1 MRVLELYSGI
11 GGMHCAVKESGVSYE
26 IVAAIDVNT
35 TANKIYKH
43 NFPESSLMDCGIES
57 LSAKQ
62 LDEMKIDMIVMSP
75 PCQPFTRVGKKLD
88 TEDIRTKSFLHLLSL
103 LPRLNNCPKY
113 ILVENV
119 KGFEESETCMKLR
132 ETLIKC
138 NFAYQEFLLT
148 PLQFG
153 IPNSRLRYYL
163 ISKRSPLKFSFA
175 NTKEIMTS
183 LPSSSSE
190 ETSSSTNSAHINQP
204 ALTSTILTN
213 HHCENSSHTSSPHH
227 MQSGTAKPAQNKLST
242 TQHGLLGKSINN
254 SDATEKESPDIPA
267 STCPICRE
275 SCLQSAGHNMRQLS
289 EGEDEEQYPCR
300 LVQDFLEDQPL
311 EYFQPFMLPK
321 KDLKRFIVMDIV
333 FPCLQKTTCFT
344 KRYGHFMEGAG
355 SIFQMSC
362 SISEMNAASE
372 LKDRTL
378 ELKNR
383 DQWSD
388 EDYQVL
394 SRLQLRYFT
403 PREIANFLCFPATY
417 SFPQDL
423 TKIQLYRTLGNSLNV
438 KVVSKL
444 IGLMVEEPTRNGY
457 VEQEPQGG
465 V

>member
-11 GGMHCAVKESGVSYE
+11 GGMHCAVKECGISYE
-26 IVAAIDVNT
+26 IIAAIDVNT

-43 NFPESSLMDCGIES
+43 NFPESNLMDCGIES
-57 LSAKQ
+57 LSVTQ

-88 TEDIRTKSFLHLLSL
+88 AEDTRTKSFLHLLFL

-119 KGFEESETCMKLR
+119 KGFEDSETCLKLR
-132 ETLIKC
+132 ETLMKC
-138 NFAYQEFLLT
+138 NFTYQELLLT

-163 ISKRSPLKFSFA
+163 IAKRSPLKFSFA
-175 NTKEIMTS
+175 NTTEIMTS
-183 LPSSSSE
+183 LPSINSE
-190 ETSSSTNSAHINQP
+190 ENSSSTNATNISQP
-204 ALTSTILTN
+204 STASISDESTQTN
-213 HHCENSSHTSSPHH
+213 DNCKNSSHISSSHH
-227 MQSGTAKPAQNKLST
+227 MQSGLAKPAKNKE
-242 TQHGLLGKSINN
+242 TQHGMLGKSINN
-254 SDATEKESPDIPA
+254 SDATDKKSPDIPA
-267 STCPICRE
+267 ATCPICRE

-289 EGEDEEQYPCR
+289 EGEEEENKYPCR
-300 LVQDFLEDQPL
+300 LVQDFLEDKHP
-311 EYFQPFMLPK
+311 EYFQSFMLTR

-355 SIFQMSC
+355 SIFQMSH
-362 SISEMNAASE
+362 SISEMTAASE

-394 SRLQLRYFT
+394 SRLRLRYFT

-417 SFPQDL
+417 HFPQDL
-423 TKIQLYRTLGNSLNV
+423 SKIQLYRTLGNSLNV
-438 KVVSKL
+438 RVVSKL
-444 IGLMVEEPTRNGY
+444 IQLMVK
-457 VEQEPQGG
+457 EQTSHVQ

>member
-11 GGMHCAVKESGVSYE
+11 GGMHCAVKECGISYE
-26 IVAAIDVNT
+26 IIAAIDVNT

-43 NFPESSLMDCGIES
+43 NFPESNLMDCGIES
-57 LSAKQ
+57 LSVTQ

-88 TEDIRTKSFLHLLSL
+88 AEDIRTKSFLHLMSL

-119 KGFEESETCMKLR
+119 KGFEDSETCLKLR
-132 ETLIKC
+132 ETLMKC
-138 NFAYQEFLLT
+138 NFTYQEFLLT

-163 ISKRSPLKFSFA
+163 IAKRSPLKFSFA
-175 NTKEIMTS
+175 NTTEIMTS
-183 LPSSSSE
+183 LPSINSE
-190 ETSSSTNSAHINQP
+190 ENSSSTNATNISQP
-204 ALTSTILTN
+204 STACISDESTRTN
-213 HHCENSSHTSSPHH
+213 DHCKNSSHISSSHH
-227 MQSGTAKPAQNKLST
+227 MQSSPAKPAKNKE
-242 TQHGLLGKSINN
+242 TQHGMLGKSINN
-254 SDATEKESPDIPA
+254 SDATEKKSPDIPA
-267 STCPICRE
+267 ATCPICRE

-289 EGEDEEQYPCR
+289 EGEEEEEDKYPCC
-300 LVQDFLEDQPL
+300 LVQDFLEDQPP
-311 EYFQPFMLPK
+311 EYFQPFMLTR

-355 SIFQMSC
+355 SIFQMSH
-362 SISEMNAASE
+362 SIPEMTAASE

-394 SRLQLRYFT
+394 SRLRLRYFT

-417 SFPQDL
+417 NFPQDL
-423 TKIQLYRTLGNSLNV
+423 SKIQLYRTLGNSLNV
-438 KVVSKL
+438 RVVSKL
-444 IGLMVEEPTRNGY
+444 IQLMVK
-457 VEQEPQGG
+457 EQTSHVQ

>member
-11 GGMHCAVKESGVSYE
+11 GGMHCAVKECGISYE
-26 IVAAIDVNT
+26 IIAAIDVNT

-43 NFPESSLMDCGIES
+43 NFPESNLMDCGIES
-57 LSAKQ
+57 LSATQ
-62 LDEMKIDMIVMSP
+62 LDEMEIDMIVMSP

-88 TEDIRTKSFLHLLSL
+88 AEDIRTKSFLHLTSL

-119 KGFEESETCMKLR
+119 KGFEDSETCLKLR
-132 ETLIKC
+132 ETLMKC
-138 NFAYQEFLLT
+138 NFTYQEFLLT

-163 ISKRSPLKFSFA
+163 IAKRSPLKFSFA
-175 NTKEIMTS
+175 NTTEIMTS
-183 LPSSSSE
+183 LPSINSE
-190 ETSSSTNSAHINQP
+190 ENSSSTNATNISQP
-204 ALTSTILTN
+204 STACISDESTRTN
-213 HHCENSSHTSSPHH
+213 DHCKTSSHISSSHH
-227 MQSGTAKPAQNKLST
+227 MQSSPAKPAKNKE
-242 TQHGLLGKSINN
+242 TQHGMLGKSINN
-254 SDATEKESPDIPA
+254 SDATDKKSPDIPA
-267 STCPICRE
+267 ATCPICRE

-289 EGEDEEQYPCR
+289 EEEEEENKYPCR
-300 LVQDFLEDQPL
+300 LVQDFLEDKPP
-311 EYFQPFMLPK
+311 EYFQPFMLTR

-355 SIFQMSC
+355 SIFQMSH
-362 SISEMNAASE
+362 SISEMTAASE

-394 SRLQLRYFT
+394 SRLRLRYFT

-417 SFPQDL
+417 NFPQDL
-423 TKIQLYRTLGNSLNV
+423 SKIQLYRTLGNSLNV
-438 KVVSKL
+438 RVVSKL
-444 IGLMVEEPTRNGY
+444 IQLMVKVQTSH
-457 VEQEPQGG
+457 VQ

>member
-11 GGMHCAVKESGVSYE
+11 GGMHCAVKECGISYE
-26 IVAAIDVNT
+26 IIAAIDVNT

-43 NFPESSLMDCGIES
+43 NFPESNLMDCGIES
-57 LSAKQ
+57 LSATQ

-88 TEDIRTKSFLHLLSL
+88 AEDIRTKSFIHLLSL

-119 KGFEESETCMKLR
+119 KGFEDSETCLKLR
-132 ETLIKC
+132 ETLMKC
-138 NFAYQEFLLT
+138 NFTYQEFLLT

-163 ISKRSPLKFSFA
+163 IAKRSPLKFSFA
-175 NTKEIMTS
+175 NT
-183 LPSSSSE
+183 
-190 ETSSSTNSAHINQP
+190 
-204 ALTSTILTN
+204 
-213 HHCENSSHTSSPHH
+213 
-227 MQSGTAKPAQNKLST
+227 
-242 TQHGLLGKSINN
+242 
-254 SDATEKESPDIPA
+254 TEVYIPA
-267 STCPICRE
+267 ATCPICRE

-289 EGEDEEQYPCR
+289 EGEEEEEDKYPCC
-300 LVQDFLEDQPL
+300 LVQDFLEDQPP
-311 EYFQPFMLPK
+311 EYFQPFMLTR

-355 SIFQMSC
+355 SIFQMSH
-362 SISEMNAASE
+362 SISVTSE

-394 SRLQLRYFT
+394 SRLRLRYFT

-417 SFPQDL
+417 NFPQDL
-423 TKIQLYRTLGNSLNV
+423 SKIQLYRTLGNSLNV
-438 KVVSKL
+438 RVVSKL
-444 IGLMVEEPTRNGY
+444 IQLMVK
-457 VEQEPQGG
+457 EQTSHVQ

>member
-11 GGMHCAVKESGVSYE
+11 GGMHCAVKECGISYE
-26 IVAAIDVNT
+26 IIAAIDVNT

-43 NFPESSLMDCGIES
+43 NFPESNLMDCGIES
-57 LSAKQ
+57 LSATQ

-88 TEDIRTKSFLHLLSL
+88 AEDIRTKSFLHLLSL

-119 KGFEESETCMKLR
+119 KGFEDSETCLKLR
-132 ETLIKC
+132 ETLMKC
-138 NFAYQEFLLT
+138 NFTYQEFLLT

-163 ISKRSPLKFSFA
+163 IAKRSPLKFSFA
-175 NTKEIMTS
+175 NTTEIMTS
-183 LPSSSSE
+183 LPSINSE
-190 ETSSSTNSAHINQP
+190 ENSSSTNATNISQP
-204 ALTSTILTN
+204 STACISDESTRTN
-213 HHCENSSHTSSPHH
+213 DHCKNSSHISSSHH
-227 MQSGTAKPAQNKLST
+227 MQSSPAKPAKNKE
-242 TQHGLLGKSINN
+242 TQHGMLGKSINN
-254 SDATEKESPDIPA
+254 SDATDKKSPDIPA
-267 STCPICRE
+267 ATCPICRE

-289 EGEDEEQYPCR
+289 EGEEEEDKYPCR
-300 LVQDFLEDQPL
+300 FVQDFLEDQPP
-311 EYFQPFMLPK
+311 EYFQPFMLTR

-355 SIFQMSC
+355 SIFQMSH
-362 SISEMNAASE
+362 SISEMTAASE

-394 SRLQLRYFT
+394 SRLRLRYFT

-417 SFPQDL
+417 NFPQDL
-423 TKIQLYRTLGNSLNV
+423 SKIQLYRTLGNSLNV
-438 KVVSKL
+438 RVVSKL
-444 IGLMVEEPTRNGY
+444 IQLMVK
-457 VEQEPQGG
+457 EQTSHVQ

>member
-11 GGMHCAVKESGVSYE
+11 GGMHCAVKECGISYE
-26 IVAAIDVNT
+26 IIAAIDVNT

-43 NFPESSLMDCGIES
+43 NFPESNLMDCGIES
-57 LSAKQ
+57 LSATQ

-88 TEDIRTKSFLHLLSL
+88 AEDIRTRSFLHLLYL

-119 KGFEESETCMKLR
+119 KGFEDSETCLKLH
-132 ETLIKC
+132 ETLMKC
-138 NFAYQEFLLT
+138 NFTYQEFLLT

-163 ISKRSPLKFSFA
+163 IAKRSPLKFSFA
-175 NTKEIMTS
+175 NTTEIMTS
-183 LPSSSSE
+183 LPSINSE
-190 ETSSSTNSAHINQP
+190 ENSSSTNATNISQP
-204 ALTSTILTN
+204 STASISDESTRTN
-213 HHCENSSHTSSPHH
+213 DHCKNSSHISSSHH
-227 MQSGTAKPAQNKLST
+227 MQSSPTKPAKNKE
-242 TQHGLLGKSINN
+242 TQHGMLGKSINN
-254 SDATEKESPDIPA
+254 SDATDKKSPDIPA
-267 STCPICRE
+267 ATCPICRE

-289 EGEDEEQYPCR
+289 EGEEEEDKYPCR
-300 LVQDFLEDQPL
+300 FVQDFLEDQPP
-311 EYFQPFMLPK
+311 EYFQPFMLTR

-355 SIFQMSC
+355 SIFQMSH
-362 SISEMNAASE
+362 SIPEMTAASE

-394 SRLQLRYFT
+394 SRLKLRYFT

-417 SFPQDL
+417 HFPQDL
-423 TKIQLYRTLGNSLNV
+423 SKIQLYRTLGNSLNV
-438 KVVSKL
+438 RVVSKL
-444 IGLMVEEPTRNGY
+444 IQLMVK
-457 VEQEPQGG
+457 EQTSHVQ

>member
-11 GGMHCAVKESGVSYE
+11 GGMHCAVKECGISYE
-26 IVAAIDVNT
+26 IIAAIDVNT

-43 NFPESSLMDCGIES
+43 NFPESNLMDCGIES
-57 LSAKQ
+57 LSATQ

-88 TEDIRTKSFLHLLSL
+88 AEDIRTKSFLHLMSL

-119 KGFEESETCMKLR
+119 KGFEDSETCLKLR
-132 ETLIKC
+132 ETLMKC
-138 NFAYQEFLLT
+138 NFTYQELLLT

-163 ISKRSPLKFSFA
+163 IAKRSPLKFSFA
-175 NTKEIMTS
+175 NTTEIMTS
-183 LPSSSSE
+183 LPSINSE
-190 ETSSSTNSAHINQP
+190 ENSSSTNATNISQP
-204 ALTSTILTN
+204 STACISDESTRTN
-213 HHCENSSHTSSPHH
+213 DHCKNSSHISSSHH
-227 MQSGTAKPAQNKLST
+227 MQSCPSKLAKSKK
-242 TQHGLLGKSINN
+242 TQYGMLGKSINN
-254 SDATEKESPDIPA
+254 SDATDKKSPDIPA
-267 STCPICRE
+267 ATCPICRE

-289 EGEDEEQYPCR
+289 EGEEEEDKYPYR
-300 LVQDFLEDQPL
+300 LVQDFLEDQPP
-311 EYFQPFMLPK
+311 EYFQPFMLTR

-355 SIFQMSC
+355 SIFQMSH
-362 SISEMNAASE
+362 SISEMTAASE

-394 SRLQLRYFT
+394 SRLRLRYFT

-417 SFPQDL
+417 NFPQDL
-423 TKIQLYRTLGNSLNV
+423 SKIQLYRTLGNSLNV
-438 KVVSKL
+438 RVVSKL
-444 IGLMVEEPTRNGY
+444 IQLMVK
-457 VEQEPQGG
+457 EQTSHVQ

>member
-11 GGMHCAVKESGVSYE
+11 GGMHCAVKECGISYE
-26 IVAAIDVNT
+26 IIAAIDVNT

-43 NFPESSLMDCGIES
+43 NFPESNLMDCGIES
-57 LSAKQ
+57 LSATQ

-88 TEDIRTKSFLHLLSL
+88 AEDIRTKSFLHLLFL

-119 KGFEESETCMKLR
+119 KGFEDSETCLKLR
-132 ETLIKC
+132 ETLMKC
-138 NFAYQEFLLT
+138 NFTYQEFLLT

-163 ISKRSPLKFSFA
+163 IAKRSPLKFSFA
-175 NTKEIMTS
+175 NTTEIMTS
-183 LPSSSSE
+183 LPSINSE
-190 ETSSSTNSAHINQP
+190 ENSSSTNATNISQP
-204 ALTSTILTN
+204 STACISDESTRTN
-213 HHCENSSHTSSPHH
+213 DHCKNSSHISSSHH
-227 MQSGTAKPAQNKLST
+227 MQSSPAKPAKNKE
-242 TQHGLLGKSINN
+242 TQHGMLGKSINN
-254 SDATEKESPDIPA
+254 SDATDKKSPDIPA
-267 STCPICRE
+267 ATCPICRE
-275 SCLQSAGHNMRQLS
+275 SCLQSAGYNMRQLS
-289 EGEDEEQYPCR
+289 EGEEEEDKYPCR
-300 LVQDFLEDQPL
+300 LVQDFLEDQPP
-311 EYFQPFMLPK
+311 EYFQPFMLTR

-355 SIFQMSC
+355 SIFQMSH
-362 SISEMNAASE
+362 SISEMTAASE

-394 SRLQLRYFT
+394 SRLRLRYFT

-417 SFPQDL
+417 NFPQDL
-423 TKIQLYRTLGNSLNV
+423 SKIQLYRTLGNSLNV
-438 KVVSKL
+438 RVVSKL
-444 IGLMVEEPTRNGY
+444 IQLMVK
-457 VEQEPQGG
+457 EQTSHVQ

>member
-11 GGMHCAVKESGVSYE
+11 GGMHCAVKECGISYE
-26 IVAAIDVNT
+26 IIAAIDVNT

-43 NFPESSLMDCGIES
+43 NFPESNLMDCGIES
-57 LSAKQ
+57 LSVTQ

-88 TEDIRTKSFLHLLSL
+88 AEDIRTRSFLHLLYL

-119 KGFEESETCMKLR
+119 KGFEDSETCLKLR
-132 ETLIKC
+132 ETLMKC
-138 NFAYQEFLLT
+138 NFTYQEFLLT

-163 ISKRSPLKFSFA
+163 IAKRSPLKFSFA
-175 NTKEIMTS
+175 NTTEIMTS
-183 LPSSSSE
+183 LPSINSE
-190 ETSSSTNSAHINQP
+190 ENSSSTNATNISQP
-204 ALTSTILTN
+204 STACISDESTRTN
-213 HHCENSSHTSSPHH
+213 DHCKNSSHISSSHH
-227 MQSGTAKPAQNKLST
+227 MQSSPTKPAKNKE
-242 TQHGLLGKSINN
+242 TQHGMLGKSINN
-254 SDATEKESPDIPA
+254 SDATDKKSPDIPA
-267 STCPICRE
+267 ATCPICRE

-289 EGEDEEQYPCR
+289 EGEEEEDKYPCR
-300 LVQDFLEDQPL
+300 FVQDFLEDQPP
-311 EYFQPFMLPK
+311 EYFQPFMLTR

-355 SIFQMSC
+355 SIFQMSH
-362 SISEMNAASE
+362 SIPEMTAASE

-394 SRLQLRYFT
+394 SRLRLRYFT

-417 SFPQDL
+417 NFPQDL
-423 TKIQLYRTLGNSLNV
+423 SKIQLYRTLGNSLNV
-438 KVVSKL
+438 RVVSKL
-444 IGLMVEEPTRNGY
+444 IQLMVK
-457 VEQEPQGG
+457 EQTSHVQ

>member
-11 GGMHCAVKESGVSYE
+11 GGMHCAVKECGISYE
-26 IVAAIDVNT
+26 IIAAIDVNT

-43 NFPESSLMDCGIES
+43 NFPESNLMDCGIES
-57 LSAKQ
+57 LSATQ

-88 TEDIRTKSFLHLLSL
+88 AEDIRTKSFLHLMSL

-119 KGFEESETCMKLR
+119 KGFEDSETCLKLR
-132 ETLIKC
+132 ETLMKC
-138 NFAYQEFLLT
+138 NFTYQEFLLT

-163 ISKRSPLKFSFA
+163 IAKRSPLKFSFA
-175 NTKEIMTS
+175 NTTEIMTS
-183 LPSSSSE
+183 LPSINSE
-190 ETSSSTNSAHINQP
+190 ENRSSTNATNISQP
-204 ALTSTILTN
+204 STACISDESTRTN
-213 HHCENSSHTSSPHH
+213 DHCKNSSHISSSHH
-227 MQSGTAKPAQNKLST
+227 MQSSPAKPAKNKE
-242 TQHGLLGKSINN
+242 TQHGMLGKSINN
-254 SDATEKESPDIPA
+254 SDATDKKSPDIPA
-267 STCPICRE
+267 ATCPICRE

-289 EGEDEEQYPCR
+289 EGEEEEEDKYPCC
-300 LVQDFLEDQPL
+300 LVQDFLEDQPP
-311 EYFQPFMLPK
+311 EYFQPFMLTR

-355 SIFQMSC
+355 SIFQMSH
-362 SISEMNAASE
+362 SISEMTAASE

-394 SRLQLRYFT
+394 SRLRLRYFT

-417 SFPQDL
+417 NFPQDL
-423 TKIQLYRTLGNSLNV
+423 SKIQLYRTLGNSLNV
-438 KVVSKL
+438 RVVSKL
-444 IGLMVEEPTRNGY
+444 IQLMVK
-457 VEQEPQGG
+457 EQISHVQ

>member
-11 GGMHCAVKESGVSYE
+11 GGMHCAVKECGISYE
-26 IVAAIDVNT
+26 IIAAIDVNT

-43 NFPESSLMDCGIES
+43 NFPESNLMDCGIES
-57 LSAKQ
+57 LSVTQ

-88 TEDIRTKSFLHLLSL
+88 AEDIRTRSFLHLLYL

-119 KGFEESETCMKLR
+119 KGFEDSETCLKLR
-132 ETLIKC
+132 ETLMKC
-138 NFAYQEFLLT
+138 NFTYQEFLLT

-163 ISKRSPLKFSFA
+163 IAKRSPLKFSFA
-175 NTKEIMTS
+175 NTTEIMTS
-183 LPSSSSE
+183 LPSINSE
-190 ETSSSTNSAHINQP
+190 ENSSSTNATNISQP
-204 ALTSTILTN
+204 STASISDESTRTN
-213 HHCENSSHTSSPHH
+213 DHCKNSSHISSSHH
-227 MQSGTAKPAQNKLST
+227 MQSSPTKPAKNKE
-242 TQHGLLGKSINN
+242 TQHGMLGKSINN
-254 SDATEKESPDIPA
+254 SDATDKKSPDIPA
-267 STCPICRE
+267 ATCPICRE

-289 EGEDEEQYPCR
+289 EGEEEEDKYPCR
-300 LVQDFLEDQPL
+300 FVQDFLEDQPP
-311 EYFQPFMLPK
+311 EYFQPFMLTR

-355 SIFQMSC
+355 SIFQMSH
-362 SISEMNAASE
+362 SIPEMTAASE

-394 SRLQLRYFT
+394 SRLRLRYFT

-417 SFPQDL
+417 NFPQDL
-423 TKIQLYRTLGNSLNV
+423 SKIQLYRTLGNSLNV
-438 KVVSKL
+438 RVVSKL
-444 IGLMVEEPTRNGY
+444 IQLMVK
-457 VEQEPQGG
+457 EQTSHVQ

>member
-11 GGMHCAVKESGVSYE
+11 GGMHCAVKECGISYE
-26 IVAAIDVNT
+26 IIAAIDVNT

-43 NFPESSLMDCGIES
+43 NFPESNLMDCGIES
-57 LSAKQ
+57 LSATQ

-88 TEDIRTKSFLHLLSL
+88 AEDIRTKSFLHLLSL

-119 KGFEESETCMKLR
+119 KGFEDSETCLKLR
-132 ETLIKC
+132 ETLMKC
-138 NFAYQEFLLT
+138 NFTYQEFLLT

-163 ISKRSPLKFSFA
+163 IAKRSPLKFSFA
-175 NTKEIMTS
+175 NTTEIMTS
-183 LPSSSSE
+183 LPSINSE
-190 ETSSSTNSAHINQP
+190 ENSSSTNATNISQP
-204 ALTSTILTN
+204 STACISDESTRTN
-213 HHCENSSHTSSPHH
+213 DHCKNSSHISSSHH
-227 MQSGTAKPAQNKLST
+227 MQSSPAKPAKNKE
-242 TQHGLLGKSINN
+242 TQHGMLGKSINN
-254 SDATEKESPDIPA
+254 SDATEKKSPDIPA
-267 STCPICRE
+267 ATCPICRE

-289 EGEDEEQYPCR
+289 EEEEEENKYPCR
-300 LVQDFLEDQPL
+300 LVQDFLEDKHP
-311 EYFQPFMLPK
+311 EYFQSFMLTR

-355 SIFQMSC
+355 SIFQMSH
-362 SISEMNAASE
+362 SISEMTAASE

-394 SRLQLRYFT
+394 SRLRLRYFT

-417 SFPQDL
+417 NFPQDL
-423 TKIQLYRTLGNSLNV
+423 SKIQLYRTLGNSLNV
-438 KVVSKL
+438 RVVSKL
-444 IGLMVEEPTRNGY
+444 IQLMVK
-457 VEQEPQGG
+457 EQTSHVQ